1 MKSTWRKLQSVLGRS
16 QREAEIQ
23 AELVFHLEE
32 ETEQRQAEGLPAE
45 AARYAA
51 RRDLGSVARV
61 QEETRAA
68 WAFAFLETSL
78 QDLRIAARS
87 LRQNPRFSLVA
98 IVILGL
104 GIGASTAVFS
114 VVNAVILKPLAFR
127 DPDRIV
133 ALSSLWKKNNV
144 HGQVSVP
151 DFEDWRAQSTSF
163 ESLAYYDS
171 REIAVEVESGA
182 QFAKISAGS
191 AEFFRIFGMEPV
203 VGRLFQAAE
212 TTPGSGSTAIVSH
225 AFWRSRLGG
234 DPAAIG
240 KTLRIAGPVVPVVG
254 IMPAGFKF
262 TDQTEIWIPTDTL
275 FRIIAPNRGA
285 HNDRVVGKLRAGVS
299 PESAQAE
306 MTLIG
311 NRLEQQ
317 YSGTNKDKNV
327 AVAPLS
333 DELVQGLPTMLYLLL
348 GAVFLLLLISCG
360 NAANLLLARS
370 AARTREL
377 AVRAALG
384 AARSRIVRQLATE
397 SLVLG
402 IVSGLVG
409 LVIARFGTVA
419 LVALAPAN
427 VPRLDEI
434 GIDTG
439 VLAFA
444 AGLTL
449 FACFL
454 FGLAPALRVARVDVN
469 EALKQGG
476 GRSVHGTGAA
486 VRQGLVVAEVA
497 FSVMLLTGAGLLIRS
512 FAELSSVKLGF
523 QTRQILIMET
533 SNTAP
538 NVEQARR
545 VIRNYQALLDQAAR
559 IPGILA
565 VGATRIP
572 PGRTGSD
579 GAYALDQ
586 EAVAGKLTVSSPQAV
601 YSIVSPGA
609 FAVLGIPVR
618 SGRDFSAVDGPD
630 APLTAIINE
639 TLAKS
644 AFPSVDP
651 VGHLIL
657 TGMDILRPMTIVGIV
672 GDIRQRGP
680 GEEGKA
686 EVYMPYEQHPLP
698 SASMRILARTAGP
711 PENVMGALREK
722 ARQLAPDMPVRF
734 TTMDDRMS
742 EIVAAPRFRTL
753 LLAIFAAIAV
763 VLAMAGV
770 YGVVSFLVNQRT
782 QEIGLRMALGASA
795 GQVVKMVLSQGV
807 LMAAAGL
814 VLGVAG
820 AIAAAQFLS
829 SMLFEV
835 TPFDPLTYCVVASL
849 VALVTLGACLLPAR
863 RASRIDPMRALRQE

>member
-1 MKSTWRKLQSVLGRS
+1 V
-16 QREAEIQ
+16 
-23 AELVFHLEE
+23 
-32 ETEQRQAEGLPAE
+32 
-45 AARYAA
+45 
-51 RRDLGSVARV
+51 
-61 QEETRAA
+61 
-68 WAFAFLETSL
+68 
-78 QDLRIAARS
+78 
-87 LRQNPRFSLVA
+87 
-98 IVILGL
+98 
-104 GIGASTAVFS
+104 
-114 VVNAVILKPLAFR
+114 
-127 DPDRIV
+127 
-133 ALSSLWKKNNV
+133 
-144 HGQVSVP
+144 
-151 DFEDWRAQSTSF
+151 
-163 ESLAYYDS
+163 
-171 REIAVEVESGA
+171 
-182 QFAKISAGS
+182 
-191 AEFFRIFGMEPV
+191 
-203 VGRLFQAAE
+203 
-212 TTPGSGSTAIVSH
+212 
-225 AFWRSRLGG
+225 
-234 DPAAIG
+234 
-240 KTLRIAGPVVPVVG
+240 
-254 IMPAGFKF
+254 
-262 TDQTEIWIPTDTL
+262 
-275 FRIIAPNRGA
+275 
-285 HNDRVVGKLRAGVS
+285 
-299 PESAQAE
+299 
-306 MTLIG
+306 
-311 NRLEQQ
+311 
-317 YSGTNKDKNV
+317 
-327 AVAPLS
+327 
-333 DELVQGLPTMLYLLL
+333 
-348 GAVFLLLLISCG
+348 
-360 NAANLLLARS
+360 
-370 AARTREL
+370 
-377 AVRAALG
+377 
-384 AARSRIVRQLATE
+384 
-397 SLVLG
+397 
-402 IVSGLVG
+402 
-409 LVIARFGTVA
+409 VIARFGTLA

-434 GIDTG
+434 GIDTA

-476 GRSVHGTGAA
+476 GRGVHGTGAA

-523 QTRQILIMET
+523 QTRQILVMET
-533 SNTAP
+533 SNVAP
-538 NVEQARR
+538 DVEQARR
-545 VIRNYQALLDQAAR
+545 VIRNYQALLDEAAR

-609 FAVLGIPVR
+609 FAVLGIPLR

-651 VGHLIL
+651 IGHLIL

-734 TTMDDRMS
+734 TTMDDRIS
-742 EIVAAPRFRTL
+742 QIVAAPRFRTL
-753 LLAIFAAIAV
+753 LLALFAAIAV

-770 YGVVSFLVNQRT
+770 YGVVSFLVSQRT

-820 AIAAAQFLS
+820 AIAAARFLR